1 MRRVRTLDRF
11 LPRLP
16 ATESESRPR
25 EGFVPCPGRR
35 PRLSRCAPYLVMRER
50 VAGTELEDLVDLGR
64 IVLIPVLTDS
74 EPRIVPEVSGVRR
87 MQRWPT
93 RG

>member
-1 MRRVRTLDRF
+1 
-11 LPRLP
+11 
-16 ATESESRPR
+16 
-25 EGFVPCPGRR
+25 
-35 PRLSRCAPYLVMRER
+35 MRER